1 MNDSLAQRDVP
12 AFYSVCDFLEM
23 LLRFIMISS
32 VISLSLLMFFQVILR
47 YVFDSPFTGIEEVAL
62 LLGVWVYFS
71 GMAYATK
78 TKEHITGGVIHLIVD
93 NPRTIE
99 LIKLFGYLVSLSALM
114 FFSYLAMEYVMKI
127 YDRGRLSTNLA
138 WPRWVWSSSMV
149 FGFVI
154 SSLYLLLDIGRDVRE
169 LFKPEHRS

>member
-1 MNDSLAQRDVP
+1 MNDSLAQHDVP
-12 AFYSVCDFLEM
+12 AYYMVFDFLEM

-32 VISLSLLMFFQVILR
+32 AICLSLLMFFQVILR

-78 TKEHITGGVIHLIVD
+78 TKEHISGGVIHLIVK
-93 NPRTIE
+93 NPKYIE
-99 LIKLFGYLVSLSALM
+99 MIKLFGYVVSLTALM

-127 YDRGRLSTNLA
+127 FDRGRLSTNLA
-138 WPRWVWSSSMV
+138 WPRWVWSSSMA
-149 FGFVI
+149 FGFAL
-154 SSLYLLLDIGRDVRE
+154 SSVYLLLDICRDVHELYKRE
-169 LFKPEHRS
+169 GR

>member
-1 MNDSLAQRDVP
+1 MNDSLAQHDVP
-12 AFYSVCDFLEM
+12 AYYIVLDFLEM

-32 VISLSLLMFFQVILR
+32 AICLSLLMFFQVILR

-78 TKEHITGGVIHLIVD
+78 TKEHISGGVIHLIVK
-93 NPRTIE
+93 NPKYIE
-99 LIKLFGYLVSLSALM
+99 MIKLFGYVVSLTALV

-127 YDRGRLSTNLA
+127 FDRGRLSTNLA

-149 FGFVI
+149 FGFVL
-154 SSLYLLLDIGRDVRE
+154 SSLYLLLDICRDVHE
-169 LFKPEHRS
+169 LFKREGR

>member
-12 AFYSVCDFLEM
+12 VFYSVCDFLEM

-32 VISLSLLMFFQVILR
+32 AISLSLLMFFQVILR
-47 YVFDSPFTGIEEVAL
+47 YMFDSPFTGIEEVAL

-78 TKEHITGGVIHLIVD
+78 TKEHITGGVIHLIVT
-93 NPRTIE
+93 NPKFIE

-138 WPRWVWSSSMV
+138 WPRWLWSSSMV
-149 FGFVI
+149 FGFVL
-154 SSLYLLLDIGRDVRE
+154 SSLYLLLDMGRDVRE
-169 LFKPEHRS
+169 LFKPEGRS

>member
-32 VISLSLLMFFQVILR
+32 VISLSLLMFFQLILR

-99 LIKLFGYLVSLSALM
+99 MIKLFGYLVSLSALM
-114 FFSYLAMEYVMKI
+114 FFSYLAMEWLCCLIQREGMSAPLCLILNRY
-127 YDRGRLSTNLA
+127 T
-138 WPRWVWSSSMV
+138 V
-149 FGFVI
+149 FQAYQA
-154 SSLYLLLDIGRDVRE
+154 L
-169 LFKPEHRS
+169 